1 MMSFSDFLY
10 LVHLNRY
17 PLMVGPIIGCM
28 CAIVS
33 VFVVLRRMS
42 LISEGVSH
50 AGFGGIGLAVLL
62 AYFFTPLDNAV
73 WRQVIT
79 GAFCMGTAFLM
90 GYVSRKKKVS
100 EDSAIGIFLAASVA
114 VGQLL
119 LKIRVTLPGGP
130 KIPVD
135 TEHLLFGDFVNVT
148 ATDTLLAGIT
158 ALLVICAVAALYHQF
173 IYITLD
179 EEMARVNGVN
189 TRLLN
194 AILLMMISLVIVM
207 CVKMVGFLMITA
219 LMIIPGATANMLSRR
234 FGGVF
239 IASIL
244 IGVLGTSAAV
254 CLSIVPPFSRS
265 SPGPIVVLLLF
276 AIFAIV
282 WAYRHFFKPR
292 PINEPSPLQSQVEKE
307 PGAFGHGHSH

>member
-1 MMSFSDFLY
+1 MSFPDL
-10 LVHLNRY
+10 LNLLHLFRY
-17 PLMVGPIIGCM
+17 PLIVGPIIGGM
-28 CAIVS
+28 CAIIS

-62 AYFFTPLDNAV
+62 AYFIPFLDNSV
-73 WRQVIT
+73 WRQIIT
-79 GAFCMGTAFLM
+79 GIFCIATAFLM
-90 GYVSRKKKVS
+90 GYVSRKKRVS

-119 LKIRVTLPGGP
+119 IKIRVNLPGGP

-135 TEHLLFGDFVNVT
+135 TEHLLFGDFVNVSG
-148 ATDTLLAGIT
+148 ADTLLAATT
-158 ALLVICAVAALYHQF
+158 ASLVILLVAALYHQF

-194 AILLMMISLVIVM
+194 ALLLMMISLVIVV

-219 LMIIPGATANMLSRR
+219 LMIIPGATANLLSRR
-234 FGGVF
+234 FGGVLL
-239 IASIL
+239 ASLL
-244 IGVLGTSAAV
+244 IGTLGTSAAV
-254 CLSIVPPFSRS
+254 FLSVFPPFSRY

-282 WAYRHFFKPR
+282 WAFRTFLKPR
-292 PINEPSPLQSQVEKE
+292 PAAEPSPLQSQTEKE
-307 PGAFGHGHSH
+307 PGAFGHTHTH